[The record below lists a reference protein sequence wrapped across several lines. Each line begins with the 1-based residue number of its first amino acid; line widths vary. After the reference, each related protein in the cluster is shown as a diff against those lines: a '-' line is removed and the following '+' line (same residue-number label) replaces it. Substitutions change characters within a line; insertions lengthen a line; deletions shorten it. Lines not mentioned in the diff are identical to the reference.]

1 MILVCVLQD
10 GSLFPIASLLE
21 TGTSNLGRVTVIW
34 EPITKHL
41 IEVLCVCVV
50 VVVGGGG
57 GWHNKM
63 YSLSPSLA
71 LFLQVCSHGD
81 LTVRSFGADFLSHLI
96 RSALEQET
104 QEVQCVWVWGCVRMP
119 LSD

>member
-50 VVVGGGG
+50 VGVGGGG
-57 GWHNKM
+57 WYNKM
-63 YSLSPSLA
+63 YSLSLSLS
-71 LFLQVCSHGD
+71 L
-81 LTVRSFGADFLSHLI
+81 SFS
-96 RSALEQET
+96 RCVPMET
-104 QEVQCVWVWGCVRMP
+104 
-119 LSD
+119 